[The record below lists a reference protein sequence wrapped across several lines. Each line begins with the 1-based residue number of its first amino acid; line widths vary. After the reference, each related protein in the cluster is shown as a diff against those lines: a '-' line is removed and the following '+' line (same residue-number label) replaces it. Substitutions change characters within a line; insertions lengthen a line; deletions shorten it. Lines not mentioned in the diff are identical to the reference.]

1 MNVTTESNLLHL
13 TVSPAPG
20 AATRSSKAKA
30 YRSVRTL
37 VRAAFGSVAMIAAV
51 AALGAT
57 YEMIAGAADFS
68 TYPPAGRLVDV
79 GGYRMHLDCRG
90 EGSPTVVMDAGL
102 GGSSLDWSLVQTDIA
117 RTTRVCSYDRAG
129 MGWSDASPLPRTP
142 SHIADE
148 LHLLLTN
155 AGVAGPYVL
164 VGHSLAGKNVR
175 MFALAH
181 PDEVAGMVLVDAR
194 SELVDALTP
203 KAEVD
208 AFRVGLKIQGA
219 LYTLARRFGVAR
231 AFGARLVDQPLV
243 SPDIAAEMVLLQT
256 RGTAIA
262 ETTKEGLVRSADDAA
277 LAGSTLGS
285 MPLVVIAS
293 AASMADIPNWPAA
306 QRELAALSTQG
317 RFFVAQQSGHAIHLD
332 QPGIVI
338 DGIGEVLVKARSAR
352 QQANTRSAASRQ
364 IASPVR

>member
-1 MNVTTESNLLHL
+1 MNLTTEIKTLHL
-13 TVSPAPG
+13 TMSPSPDAPERKLE
-20 AATRSSKAKA
+20 A
-30 YRSVRTL
+30 RTLRTLRAL
-37 VRAAFGSVAMIAAV
+37 VRAALGTIALIAAI

-57 YEMIAGAADFS
+57 YEMIAGSKDLSA
-68 TYPPAGRLVDV
+68 YPPAGRLVDV

-117 RTTRVCSYDRAG
+117 RATQVCSYDRAG

-142 SHIADE
+142 SHIAAE

-155 AGVAGPYVL
+155 AGIPGPYVL

-175 MFALAH
+175 MFAFAH

-203 KAEVD
+203 KAEAD
-208 AFRVGLKIQGA
+208 AFRVGLKIQAA

-231 AFGARLVDQPLV
+231 AFGALLVDQPLV
-243 SPDIAAEMVLLQT
+243 SPNIAAEMVLLQT
-256 RGTAIA
+256 RSAAIV
-262 ETTKEGLVRSADDAA
+262 ETTKEGLARSADDMA

-293 AASMADIPNWPAA
+293 KASMADIPNWPTA

-317 RFFVAQQSGHAIHLD
+317 RLVVADKSGHAIHLD

-338 DGIGEVLVKARSAR
+338 DGITEVLAKVRSAR
-352 QQANTRSAASRQ
+352 Q
-364 IASPVR
+364 